1 MEYIY
6 AAMLIHKTGK
16 KIDEPS
22 LRKVLESVGVKP
34 DETKIK
40 ALIAALSDVDIDKAI
55 KEAALVPVA
64 AEATKPEAK
73 AEKKEAKEEKK
84 VSEEEAAAGLS
95 ALFG

>member
-22 LRKVLESVGVKP
+22 LRKVLEAVGVKP

-55 KEAALVPVA
+55 KEAVLVPVA
-64 AEATKPEAK
+64 VESAKTEAK
-73 AEKKEAKEEKK
+73 SEKKA
-84 VSEEEAAAGLS
+84 SEEEAAAGLS